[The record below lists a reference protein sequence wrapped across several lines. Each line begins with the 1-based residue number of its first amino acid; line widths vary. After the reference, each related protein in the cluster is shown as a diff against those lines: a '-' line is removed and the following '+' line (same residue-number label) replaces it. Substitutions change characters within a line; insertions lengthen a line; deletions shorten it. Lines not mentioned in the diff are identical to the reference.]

1 MVAAAV
7 VALALAIVGCCCCFH
22 LLSTRCFLRSH
33 SEHRTAHGR
42 RKGGQKY
49 MCLTAREF
57 ETAEAAPELDYGVTY
72 CPHLFIFLIAMTYSF
87 ISPIIIPFA
96 ACYFV
101 LGWLVFKYQLV
112 HVFVQRFESGGTF
125 WPVVYSKMST
135 SLLIAQLCLVGIFG
149 LKEVPAQAVLVV
161 PMPILTLLFDR
172 YVLAASLVAGLC
184 RRRWRPPTDRLW
196 LGLHGSSHAFFSFF
210 CFALL

>member
-1 MVAAAV
+1 MAQLGRV
-7 VALALAIVGCCCCFH
+7 IVGS
-22 LLSTRCFLRSH
+22 L
-33 SEHRTAHGR
+33 
-42 RKGGQKY
+42 KKKY
-49 MCLTAREF
+49 MCLTPREF
-57 ETAEAAPELDYGVTY
+57 ETAEAAPSLDYGVTY

-96 ACYFV
+96 ACYFI

-125 WPVVYSKMST
+125 WPVVYSKMSS

-172 YVLAASLVAGLC
+172 YIHHAIKEKVVSLPLPQLVDIDAQRKAERVEREALVAKGKS
-184 RRRWRPPTDRLW
+184 
-196 LGLHGSSHAFFSFF
+196 LGLSNGSGSSIVSRKGSDVSRENTRAR
-210 CFALL
+210 AGA